1 MSNDI
6 LSIMCIGLGVEGL
19 KLFFYLEAHTLFN
32 CDWQYMD
39 KNNTEIQSKAKHI
52 AKLVER
58 KIFKLS
64 VINLIKPKFFLI
76 D

>member
-6 LSIMCIGLGVEGL
+6 LSIMCIRLRVEGL

-39 KNNTEIQSKAKHI
+39 KNYTEIQSKAKHI

-64 VINLIKPKFFLI
+64 VTNLIKPFFSN
-76 D
+76 

>member
-1 MSNDI
+1 M
-6 LSIMCIGLGVEGL
+6 LRVEGL

-39 KNNTEIQSKAKHI
+39 KNYTETQSKAKYI

-64 VINLIKPKFFLI
+64 VINLIKPFFSNWLNVS
-76 D
+76 